1 MINGRKY
8 AFRSGNE
15 SMKGESKGATVMK
28 QKWEYLID
36 IPALEDV
43 RTCLNTMGEQG
54 WELVTVGNVGLE
66 SPKLEI
72 NAPAPL
78 QFVFKHPKS
87 ES

>member
-1 MINGRKY
+1 
-8 AFRSGNE
+8 
-15 SMKGESKGATVMK
+15 MK

-43 RTCLNTMGEQG
+43 RVYLNTMGEQG
-54 WELVTVGNVGLE
+54 WELVTVGNVGIE
-66 SPKLEI
+66 PPEPEI

-78 QFVFKHPKS
+78 QFVFKRPKS

>member
-1 MINGRKY
+1 
-8 AFRSGNE
+8 
-15 SMKGESKGATVMK
+15 
-28 QKWEYLID
+28 
-36 IPALEDV
+36 
-43 RTCLNTMGEQG
+43 MGEQG
-54 WELVTVGNVGLE
+54 WELVAVSNVGLE